1 MTDYKL
7 LHFNTKEQFL
17 NTSDELIQDTDV
29 IFIKDTSEIYTH
41 GDGYQFIGWNN
52 LSLNLPSGYT
62 YFNTSEW
69 SIWKDSNDNI
79 IFIKE

>member
-1 MTDYKL
+1 MTDCKL

-41 GDGYQFIGWNN
+41 GEGYQFIGWNN